1 MNFVEIL
8 EQVLMLFPVKNMV
21 HHIEGFFLIKFQQY
35 HGRDKI
41 QSLTVSELWK
51 GGWNGVESWSHFT
64 SELFD
69 EFILWKSS
77 VKIKVDLLTLT
88 FTLVERVW
96 FERFH
101 DQLGPDLISQRVW
114 YPLSDMVD
122 KNTFVSL
129 FKIFE
134 IWNDIFFPFFNLA
147 ADLLVICKVLEDL
160 IGEIVSPESVLI
172 VNGWWTFF
180 GRLHKKRD

>member
-1 MNFVEIL
+1 M
-8 EQVLMLFPVKNMV
+8 
-21 HHIEGFFLIKFQQY
+21 
-35 HGRDKI
+35 
-41 QSLTVSELWK
+41 
-51 GGWNGVESWSHFT
+51 
-64 SELFD
+64 
-69 EFILWKSS
+69 
-77 VKIKVDLLTLT
+77 LTLT

-160 IGEIVSPESVLI
+160 IGEIVSPESVMI
-172 VNGWWTFF
+172 VNG
-180 GRLHKKRD
+180 